1 MRVAVTCYST
11 FFRHQ
16 QVYIHKVVCDAW
28 KDMQIDLLREI
39 RSSNQPLIIAG
50 DGRCDSMGHWLV
62 KMTSNDTSVVI
73 VTCSIKT
80 ESSNHFLSY
89 TPILSKNYGSD

>member
-62 KMTSNDTSVVI
+62 RMPSNDTSVVI

-80 ESSNHFLSY
+80 ESFSVLHTNSFQ
-89 TPILSKNYGSD
+89 K